1 MQYNNYYVYKILV
14 PPTQFFSS
22 HFRMKLTSLLLA
34 GLATNG
40 NAAVF
45 DETEAD
51 YTVVVP
57 AGAYHCYFQPM
68 EKGYFVPNSE
78 PPISSVS
85 LIL

>member
-1 MQYNNYYVYKILV
+1 
-14 PPTQFFSS
+14 
-22 HFRMKLTSLLLA
+22 MKFNSLLLA
-34 GLATNG
+34 GLAATG

-68 EKGYFVPNSE
+68 EKGNF
-78 PPISSVS
+78 
-85 LIL
+85 

>member
-1 MQYNNYYVYKILV
+1 M
-14 PPTQFFSS
+14 
-22 HFRMKLTSLLLA
+22 LA
-34 GLATNG
+34 GLAATG

-68 EKGYFVPNSE
+68 EKGN
-78 PPISSVS
+78 
-85 LIL
+85 L

>member
-1 MQYNNYYVYKILV
+1 MK
-14 PPTQFFSS
+14 FS
-22 HFRMKLTSLLLA
+22 SLLLA
-34 GLATNG
+34 SLATTG

-68 EKGYFVPNSE
+68 EKGNSTIALHYQQISPQMSIDGVTLYFRNCF
-78 PPISSVS
+78 
-85 LIL
+85 

>member
-1 MQYNNYYVYKILV
+1 MKFNSLV
-14 PPTQFFSS
+14 
-22 HFRMKLTSLLLA
+22 LA
-34 GLATNG
+34 GLAATG

-68 EKGYFVPNSE
+68 EKGNSTIALYYQQIF
-78 PPISSVS
+78 P
-85 LIL
+85 